1 MKKLI
6 TVIAASLLLC
16 ASVFAE
22 GFINAN
28 DLALGTVDS
37 PRKEEDG
44 FVLNATKAEKQFL
57 VVEDKSADPV
67 TVDGEKITNRIN
79 FKGGGAAD
87 YRSISFPAKAGETI
101 KVFARS
107 SNKKSARAIKVINAE
122 GVEIAELTG
131 EVDQPDKNIKVM
143 TVKAP
148 ANGTYTIFPVGGGAY
163 FYKIEVVK

>member
-6 TVIAASLLLC
+6 TVVAASLLLG

-28 DLALGTVDS
+28 DLAVGTVDS

-57 VVEDKSADPV
+57 VVEDKSSDPV
-67 TVDGEKITNRIN
+67 TCDGEKITNRIN

-101 KVFARS
+101 KIYCAS
-107 SNKKSARAIKVINAE
+107 AKKDSERPIKMINAD
-122 GVEIAELTG
+122 GVEIKEFAAAKDDKSKPIAPLT
-131 EVDQPDKNIKVM
+131 I
-143 TVKAP
+143 KAP
-148 ANGTYTIFPVGGGAY
+148 ATSTYTLFAKGGGWY
-163 FYKIEVVK
+163 LYKIEVVK

>member
-87 YRSISFPAKAGETI
+87 YRSISFPAKAGETVTI
-101 KVFARS
+101 YGLSA
-107 SNKKSARAIKVINAE
+107 KKDAERPVKVINAE
-122 GVEIAELTG
+122 GVEIKEFAAAKDDHSKP
-131 EVDQPDKNIKVM
+131 VPPM
-143 TVKAP
+143 TFKAP
-148 ANGTYTIFPVGGGAY
+148 ATSTYTVFSQGGGWY
-163 FYKIEVVK
+163 LYKIVVAK